1 MKGRSRLASL
11 GLIALLSTLDSEL
24 SMSFAQGSAFTYQG
38 WLNDGG
44 APANGRYDL
53 RFTLYSAASSGSA
66 VAGPLGSD
74 ATAVN
79 NGLFTLTLDFGSS
92 AFTGA
97 ARWLEIAVRTNGG
110 GAFFPLSP
118 RQLLTPTPYAISAA
132 NLSGALPVNSVT
144 GPAIADGAVGAAELA
159 NNAVTSA
166 KILDGSITP
175 ADLTPNSFVRISG
188 DIMTGPLSNSVAVTS
203 RRFFNSANTVSG
215 SDAIALGGYNNS
227 ASAHESVIAGGVGN
241 AIQSGSIRSTISG
254 GVANT
259 IATNGDR
266 CVIAGGDRNQM
277 GANGLLTTIGG
288 GFANIVQT
296 NVQFS
301 VIAGG
306 AHNTNQANN
315 YASSIGGG
323 FMNSI
328 EAHAERSTI
337 AGGDQNRVKANKFWA
352 SIGGGLANV
361 VSGTVGTVPG
371 GYANEAFDNSLAA
384 GRRAKARHDG
394 SFVWA
399 DASVD
404 ADFATTTNYQFLIRA
419 AGGVGIGGPPQDA
432 ALDVEGDIHIN
443 NHDLLL
449 RGGND
454 RNHGLAWYG
463 SGKPFAGVNVD
474 GPVAYGW
481 TAGALGTLGPQK
493 IALYWD
499 WRGRVGIGTNDPQ
512 AELEVNGTTR
522 TRVLTI
528 TGGADVAEP
537 FEMSDR
543 DVPKG
548 ALVVI
553 DEERPGRLKLSS
565 AAYDQRVAGI
575 VSGANG
581 VSPGLTLQQQGVIEG
596 GHHVALTGRV
606 YALADATRGAIKPG
620 DLLTTSDTPGHAM
633 KASDRTRAA
642 GAVIG
647 KAMTG
652 LNEDQGLVLV
662 LVSLQ

>member
-1 MKGRSRLASL
+1 MKGRTPLVSL
-11 GLIALLSTLDSEL
+11 GLKVLLTTLSAQL
-24 SMSFAQGSAFTYQG
+24 SIVFAQSTAFTYQG
-38 WLNDGG
+38 WLSDAGS
-44 APANGRYDL
+44 PANGLYDF
-53 RFTLYSAASSGSA
+53 RFTLYSAASGGSA
-66 VAGPLGSD
+66 LAGPISSD

-79 NGLFTLTLDFGSS
+79 SGLFSLTLDFGNG
-92 AFTGA
+92 AFTGE
-97 ARWLEIAVRTNGG
+97 ARWMEIAVRTNR
-110 GAFFPLSP
+110 GAAFVLLTP
-118 RQLLTPTPYAISAA
+118 RQLLTPAPYAISAA
-132 NLSGALPVNSVT
+132 NLSGVLPAGSVT
-144 GPAIADGAVGAAELA
+144 GPAIANGAVGTAALA

-175 ADLTPNSFVRISG
+175 ADLAPNSFVRTTG
-188 DIMTGPLSNSVAVTS
+188 DIMTGSLSNTVAVTS
-203 RRFFNSANTVSG
+203 RRFFNSANTASG
-215 SDAIALGGYNNS
+215 LDAIALGGYNNS

-241 AIQSGSIRSTISG
+241 VIQSGSIRSTISG
-254 GVANT
+254 GMLNF
-259 IATNGDR
+259 IGTNGDR
-266 CVIAGGDRNQM
+266 CVIAGGDRNQI
-277 GANGLLTTIGG
+277 GANGLLTTISG
-288 GFANIVQT
+288 GFGNIVQT

-306 AHNTNQANN
+306 TQNTNQANN

-323 FMNSI
+323 IMNSI
-328 EAHAERSTI
+328 EADADRSTI
-337 AGGDQNRVKANKFWA
+337 AGGERNRIQANMYWG
-352 SIGGGLANV
+352 SIGGGQANV
-361 VSGTVGTVPG
+361 VSGICGTVPG
-371 GYANEAFDNSLAA
+371 GFANEATNNSVAT

-404 ADFATTTNYQFLIRA
+404 ADFTTTANYQFLIRA
-419 AGGVGIGGPPQDA
+419 AGGVGVGGPPQDA
-432 ALDVEGDIHIN
+432 ALDVEGDIRVN
-443 NHDLLL
+443 DHDLFL
-449 RGGND
+449 RSGND

-481 TAGALGTLGPQK
+481 TAGALGTLGPQR

-499 WRGRVGIGTNDPQ
+499 WRGRVGIGTNNPQ

-522 TRVLTI
+522 TKVLTI

-537 FEMSDR
+537 FEMSDGA
-543 DVPKG
+543 VPKG
-548 ALVVI
+548 ALVII
-553 DEERPGRLKLSS
+553 DEEHPGHLKLST
-565 AAYDQRVAGI
+565 AAYDPRVAGI

-581 VSPGLTLQQQGVIEG
+581 VNPGLTLQQQGALDG
-596 GHHVALTGRV
+596 GQHVALSGRV
-606 YALADATRGAIKPG
+606 YALADATHGAIKPG

-633 KASDRTRAA
+633 KAADRDRAQ

-652 LNEDQGLVLV
+652 LKQGQGLVLV